1 MSHWTDT
8 FTHPSRRQLERR
20 STRALLFPT
29 LRARYLH
36 DSVSPDKWCVTRSD
50 LKFLRWDVQQ
60 FISAEQIDSDGSE
73 PDASSEY
80 GPSIYAVT
88 EQYIKPVTALAG
100 KMSWA
105 LMMNPEG
112 LEADLFISHAWQE
125 GVFEFISKVLDSWP
139 ARAHNAW
146 CCMLANPQH
155 LDIASLLHSPSHSP
169 FALALRASKYVLVV
183 PNRHASIY
191 TRLWC
196 GYEAYLAAES
206 GKIILTAKPS
216 IWSTVWRA
224 LCQLVL
230 AGLLGLALGAL
241 LRYLL
246 WGSNMNL
253 FIFATLCLSA
263 LGSANT
269 AGRWRVAADH
279 IGFALA
285 TALNLV
291 WRSEEHS
298 KRLRPTSKVWSEV
311 MTFFPLLVMIFFLL
325 AELDRIMWEARTVE
339 CQQLRHGFEGICR
352 ASCKEPEDEQR
363 IRAEIGDKV
372 AEVDQ
377 AIEVLISAGMST
389 PALRHVERLGINID
403 HAGCMELAMPV
414 MFLGPQL
421 LLAIWQDLFNGARRG
436 RWFLVVCQTVSIIA
450 RLALLALLCRSG
462 ADERCFMLRVM
473 TKLVVLV
480 LVPAF
485 ASVCLG
491 AEGDRMMQRTTFLA
505 FDAVFLL
512 TLGFGLLGIRGT
524 AKMPC
529 LMQLLLA
536 RGRPLCHW
544 MKETAEFP
552 RGFSHFGRWPAK
564 RRACVERLLFFKR
577 SPSSRAASQQERGM
591 TSPWLK
597 FPFMAT
603 ATLW

>member
-1 MSHWTDT
+1 EPIDFTRQADALLTDT
-8 FTHPSRRQLERR
+8 EKSR
-20 STRALLFPT
+20 T
-29 LRARYLH
+29 Y
-36 DSVSPDKWCVTRSD
+36 W
-50 LKFLRWDVQQ
+50 FLYDREVAVAAMGVQ
-60 FISAEQIDSDGSE
+60 
-73 PDASSEY
+73 
-80 GPSIYAVT
+80 
-88 EQYIKPVTALAG
+88 
-100 KMSWA
+100 
-105 LMMNPEG
+105 
-112 LEADLFISHAWQE
+112 
-125 GVFEFISKVLDSWP
+125 
-139 ARAHNAW
+139 
-146 CCMLANPQH
+146 ANPQA
-155 LDIASLLHSPSHSP
+155 DSCRLLTRFKDCFSG
-169 FALALRASKYVLVV
+169 FREEVCQQLRYVIV
-183 PNRHASIY
+183 S
-191 TRLWC
+191 
-196 GYEAYLAAES
+196 S
-206 GKIILTAKPS
+206 GKRPISLRVVHIDAPPDIS
-216 IWSTVWRA
+216 IPRYLFDPVSWRELPWQGCSCVFQPDEAHLELIKRAQQLIAASPLGTLYQLIGPDHLCLNAVRLLDPFRRTELRRQPQSVVVESTEEEEWRA
-224 LCQLVL
+224 CFEEVDRRLVTVFHSAPWTFWPLRFERADCTSVSL
-230 AGLLGLALGAL
+230 APIGPGAQECVGAWVAAVEAATGLRNSATHREMLTLDFAYQVFPVEGENAVQARRDLAREITAL
-241 LRYLL
+241 LQKE
-246 WGSNMNL
+246 WGTMD
-253 FIFATLCLSA
+253 F
-263 LGSANT
+263 
-269 AGRWRVAADH
+269 RDPK
-279 IGFALA
+279 LA
-285 TALNLV
+285 VWQTKV

-485 ASVCLG
+485 VSVCLG

-544 MKETAEFP
+544 SNED
-552 RGFSHFGRWPAK
+552 GHHS
-564 RRACVERLLFFKR
+564 LD
-577 SPSSRAASQQERGM
+577 SSE
-591 TSPWLK
+591 
-597 FPFMAT
+597 
-603 ATLW
+603 